1 MPTPYANAHA
11 NAYASAYAHAYAYA
25 YPFPYPL
32 PLSRHVSML
41 LRLLPVDSK
50 QMPDGVDGFV
60 PDEAVHEYSR
70 HVLAHTIQSPVV
82 CL

>member
-1 MPTPYANAHA
+1 MPTPYANAY
-11 NAYASAYAHAYAYA
+11 AYAYAHAYAYAYA

-50 QMPDGVDGFV
+50 QMPDGVEGFV

>member
-1 MPTPYANAHA
+1 
-11 NAYASAYAHAYAYA
+11 
-25 YPFPYPL
+25 
-32 PLSRHVSML
+32 ML